1 LALSSS
7 IRHERNPADA
17 SGNRHKLKG
26 TSMNTSTLTVL
37 LQIAA
42 LLHIGLLC
50 AGASMPKAVNLR
62 GHIATLPP
70 FIRQLFLVYFS
81 FIALMLVGFGSL
93 TFLFAHAMAA
103 GEPTAR
109 ALCIM
114 MTVFWSVRLV
124 VAGFVF
130 DVRPYLTNWF
140 YRLGYQATNLVFVYL
155 VAVYALAV
163 WKGGAA

>member
-1 LALSSS
+1 M
-7 IRHERNPADA
+7 
-17 SGNRHKLKG
+17 K
-26 TSMNTSTLTVL
+26 TSTLTTL

-62 GHIATLPP
+62 LHIATLPP
-70 FIRQLFLVYFS
+70 FLRQLFLVYFS

-93 TFLFAHAMAA
+93 TFLFAHAIAA

-109 ALCIM
+109 ALCVL
-114 MTVFWSVRLV
+114 MTIFWSVRLI
-124 VAGFVF
+124 VAAFIF

-140 YRLGYQATNLVFVYL
+140 YRLGHQATNLVFVYL
-155 VAVYALAV
+155 VAVYALAA
-163 WKGGAA
+163 WKGGTI

>member
-1 LALSSS
+1 
-7 IRHERNPADA
+7 
-17 SGNRHKLKG
+17 
-26 TSMNTSTLTVL
+26 MNTSTLTIL

-42 LLHIGLLC
+42 ILHIGLLC

-62 GHIATLPP
+62 GHLASLPP

-81 FIALMLVGFGSL
+81 FIALMLLGFGLL

-103 GEPTAR
+103 GEPMAR
-109 ALCIM
+109 ALCVLI
-114 MTVFWSVRLV
+114 TVFWGMRLIA
-124 VAGFVF
+124 AGFIF

-140 YRLGYQATNLVFVYL
+140 YRLGYQGTNAVFIYL

-163 WKGGAA
+163 WKGAAR